1 MVDKPRGGPFGP
13 FHLGVV
19 CALGWI
25 CARLEIDRRAAEL
38 LQEVSSMRAEQRV
51 SAWAGLVSCA
61 LAYALLVLLPLS
73 YAVRSAMYVPKHRA
87 RDDGA
92 SLHSSNV
99 VHSASAHNHS
109 RGDAHRRAQS
119 ASSGDIAPRAPMR
132 QRSAPTQSYST
143 AL

>member
-19 CALGWI
+19 CALGWV

-38 LQEVSSMRAEQRV
+38 LQEVSTMRAEQRV
-51 SAWAGLVSCA
+51 SAWAGILSCA

-73 YAVRSAMYVPKHRA
+73 YAVRSAMYVPKQRA
-87 RDDGA
+87 HDDGA
-92 SLHSSNV
+92 NVHGGKV
-99 VHSASAHNHS
+99 VHSASAHNLA
-109 RGDAHRRAQS
+109 RGGAHRRAQS
-119 ASSGDIAPRAPMR
+119 AGSGDVAPPTSAR
-132 QRSAPTQSYST
+132 QQSAPPQSYPT